1 MKIYLDCECLLLS
14 CALKSFLKPFLVD
27 ENEADFIV
35 SDHTNFSVKK
45 PIFIIGKDLALPF
58 TKNELLKALNDFS
71 HLNTLEKSLDEL
83 LNKFKN
89 DLINIIKYAK

>member
-1 MKIYLDCECLLLS
+1 MKIYLDCECLLLLH
-14 CALKSFLKPFLVD
+14 ALKSFLKPFLVD

-35 SDHTNFSVKK
+35 SDHANCSVKK
-45 PIFIIGKDLALPF
+45 PVFIIGKDLALPF
-58 TKNELLKALNDFS
+58 SENELLKALNDFG

-89 DLINIIKYAK
+89 DLLNIIKYAK